1 MVALGINITGLPK
14 RVCKH
19 YSVRLSGAAE
29 GVGNWR
35 QRWFTTPIRVVSFWT
50 AVGLPFLY
58 IPLIAAG
65 LDSSSEITGLAVLL
79 VLNLIALLLGHDY
92 NSG

>member
-1 MVALGINITGLPK
+1 MVALGSNITGLPK

-35 QRWFTTPIRVVSFWT
+35 RRWFTTPIRVVSFWT
-50 AVGLPFLY
+50 AVVLPLLY